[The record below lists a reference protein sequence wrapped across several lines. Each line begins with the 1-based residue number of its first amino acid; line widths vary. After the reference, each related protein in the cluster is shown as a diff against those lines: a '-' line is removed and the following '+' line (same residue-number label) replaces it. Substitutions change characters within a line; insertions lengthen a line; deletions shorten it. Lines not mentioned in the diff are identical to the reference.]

1 MGNDIMEGVINYAR
15 KEIKERIEVESK
27 KIVGE
32 VITNVMNRLRVQQVH
47 RDDIMRTD
55 IIFVFEMEEE
65 NMIGRVTKDTIII
78 GR

>member
-1 MGNDIMEGVINYAR
+1 MEGVINYAR